1 MTCEGIEF
9 RTAGIGDSAA
19 AARLHRA
26 TVRACLPYLPELHSP
41 AEDRAFFSDHLFA
54 RCTVWLAEHR
64 DDGAM
69 VGYIAF
75 RPGWVEHLFVAPS
88 HQAQGIGGA
97 LLDRAKA
104 ANDRLELW
112 VFQRNRA
119 AIRFYET
126 RGFRHVR
133 STDGSGNE
141 EREPDALYAW
151 TRGPAAA

>member
-1 MTCEGIEF
+1 MACEGIEF
-9 RTAGIGDSAA
+9 RLAGIGDSAA

-26 TVRACLPYLPELHSP
+26 TVRACLPYLPDLHS
-41 AEDRAFFSDHLFA
+41 ADEDRAFFRDQLFA
-54 RCTVWLAEHR
+54 RCAVWLAETPAG
-64 DDGAM
+64 GALR
-69 VGYIAF
+69 GYIAF
-75 RPGWVEHLFVAPS
+75 RPGWVEHLFVDPAR
-88 HQAQGIGGA
+88 HGAGIGGA

-119 AIRFYET
+119 AIRFYEA

-133 STDGSGNE
+133 STDGRDNE

-151 TRGPAAA
+151 SRGTAAA